1 MADFDE
7 AEFNENSDY
16 FIGLENGNIAHDSSD
31 GDVLNPDKL
40 GLQHGFAIFQKHCNN
55 IVQVVVD
62 FIQRFPLGMSAGKTR
77 NKTNEQA
84 SLWAPLNY
92 R

>member
-1 MADFDE
+1 MGFED
-7 AEFNENSDY
+7 
-16 FIGLENGNIAHDSSD
+16 GNVAHDSSD

-55 IVQVVVD
+55 IVQVVVE
-62 FIQRFPLGMSAGKTR
+62 FIKRFPLGMGAGEAG
-77 NKTNEQA
+77 NKTNEQT

-92 R
+92 RRIDFHG